1 MFSTILLLIFAFVFY
16 KVVQSRPDTFRITR
30 SITINAPA
38 SEIFPHVNDLRK
50 WLPWSPWVKLDPNA
64 RNTFEGPTEGK
75 GAKTSWVG
83 NNKVG
88 AGSMLITE
96 SRPSELIQLQ
106 LDFLKP
112 MKATN
117 TAEFTFTP
125 QGNATQVTW
134 AMFGKNNFFSKIIN
148 LIMNCDKMV
157 GSQFEKGLAG
167 IKNIAESRH

>member
-1 MFSTILLLIFAFVFY
+1 MFSIILLLVFAAVFY
-16 KVVQSRPDTFRITR
+16 KIIQSKPDDFRVTR
-30 SITINAPA
+30 SATINAPA
-38 SEIFPHVNDLRK
+38 AEIFPHVNDLHK

-64 RNTFEGPTEGK
+64 RNTFDGPSAGE

-96 SRPSELIQLQ
+96 SRPFELIQIQ

-117 TAEFTFTP
+117 IAEFTFTP

-134 AMFGKNNFFSKIIN
+134 TMTGKNNLLSKTVSLFIN
-148 LIMNCDKMV
+148 CEKMV
-157 GSQFEKGLAG
+157 GKQFEQGLASL
-167 IKNIAESRH
+167 KNIVEA